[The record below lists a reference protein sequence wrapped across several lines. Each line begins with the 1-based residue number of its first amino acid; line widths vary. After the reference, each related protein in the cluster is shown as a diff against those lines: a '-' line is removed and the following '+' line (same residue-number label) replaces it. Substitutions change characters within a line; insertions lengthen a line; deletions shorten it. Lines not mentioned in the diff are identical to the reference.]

1 MRELGLRKV
10 QLRQRP
16 NAEQKQAHVQVVEPK
31 VFTKP
36 CDPSQ
41 EAGGESAN

>member
-1 MRELGLRKV
+1 MGGL
-10 QLRQRP
+10 
-16 NAEQKQAHVQVVEPK
+16 NDEHKQAHVEVLEPK

-41 EAGGESAN
+41 EAGEGENQ